1 MEEDERSCYYYC
13 LGLWKKKNPI
23 MIKNTQKVKATFLL
37 RIKNETSTSTN
48 IVIKVQKDLKEEKP
62 PPLNANFTRL

>member
-1 MEEDERSCYYYC
+1 MKGVVIIIV
-13 LGLWKKKNPI
+13 LAFGKKKNPI

-48 IVIKVQKDLKEEKP
+48 VVIKVQK
-62 PPLNANFTRL
+62 T